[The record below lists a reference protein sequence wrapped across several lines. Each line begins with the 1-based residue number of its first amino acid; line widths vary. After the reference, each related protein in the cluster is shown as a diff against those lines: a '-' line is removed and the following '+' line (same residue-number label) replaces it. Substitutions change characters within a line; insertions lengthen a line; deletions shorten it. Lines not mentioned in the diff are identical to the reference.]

1 MDFHAALFMCRAM
14 TKNPYDS
21 IAAVI
26 STGQYL
32 QAEQMSR
39 VALLDAPADDKL
51 QQLLAICLQY
61 QGRHAEAVAL
71 YEQMLRARP
80 AHGAYW
86 SNYAGALGAAGQLPK
101 AREAFVHAIKLNPG
115 VRTLLQQY
123 GLLLIQ
129 LGDYPL
135 ARTVLLDAFDLAR
148 DLPEARIYAAR
159 ACCLSADMN
168 GAWSLLRPWRSW
180 VPMADAELQ
189 LELCKVL
196 SMAADVTGSAEVLDD
211 LVLRGFDSV
220 EIRLLRA
227 GFCERFN
234 RLDEAE
240 ALLLSTLN
248 ADAPST
254 PEQRVTAMHVLA
266 TVAMRRNRPAEA
278 RQWLEQ
284 CGPEGADDYAHFF
297 ELAAATDKLGDT
309 QATMRALGE
318 AHRRKLGLLST
329 VIPEF
334 MVPDAPA
341 MPFDMP
347 QVTVESFHRWPTLI
361 APEAHDSPVFVM
373 GFPRSG
379 TTLLEQMLDAHPQLQ
394 SMDENPFFNRLADL
408 LRSHDARI
416 LGDLSVLRQYDA
428 DELRKS
434 YYRMVDERVQRRPGV
449 RIVDKNPLNMLWLPL
464 INRLFPHARIILAL
478 RHPCDVV
485 LSCHMQDFRSHT
497 LALACSSLDR
507 LARSYVQVMRRWVEE
522 TAILQP
528 ATIALRYE
536 DVVEDLPAQAA
547 RIAQFLG
554 LDDAS
559 PMLGFHEHA
568 RGKTYIGTP
577 SYTQVIEPVNRKA
590 LGRWHKYREWIA
602 PVLPILE
609 PMLAYWG
616 YVAEA

>member
-1 MDFHAALFMCRAM
+1 MCCVM
-14 TKNPYDS
+14 TKNLYES
-21 IAAVI
+21 IAVVI

-39 VALLDAPADDKL
+39 VALLDAPEDDNL
-51 QQLLAICLQY
+51 QQLLAACLQF
-61 QGRHAEAVAL
+61 QGRHAEAVVL
-71 YEQMLRARP
+71 YEQMLRAHP
-80 AHGAYW
+80 ANGAYW
-86 SNYAGALGAAGQLPK
+86 SNYAGALGAAGQLLK
-101 AREAFVHAIKLNPG
+101 AREAFARAIKLYPG

-148 DLPEARIYAAR
+148 DLPEARIHAAR

-180 VPMADAELQ
+180 VPMADTDLQ

-196 SMAADVTGSAEVLDD
+196 SMAADVTGAAEVLDD
-211 LVLRGFDSV
+211 LSLRGLDSV
-220 EIRLLRA
+220 EIRLLRG

-240 ALLLSTLN
+240 ALLLSTLE
-248 ADAPST
+248 AGVASS
-254 PEQRVTAMHVLA
+254 PEQRSSAMRLLSM
-266 TVAMRRNRPAEA
+266 VAMRRNKPAEA

-284 CGPEGADDYAHFF
+284 SGPDDADDYAHFF
-297 ELAAATDKLGDT
+297 ELAAAADKLGDT
-309 QATMRALGE
+309 RAAMRALGE
-318 AHRRKLGLLST
+318 AHHRKLGLLSR
-329 VIPEF
+329 VIPEY
-334 MVPDAPA
+334 MGPGAPA

-347 QVTVESFHRWPTLI
+347 QVTTESFHRWPQLI
-361 APEAHDSPVFVM
+361 APEAHDSPVFVV

-394 SMDENPFFNRLADL
+394 SMDENPFFNRLSDL

-416 LGDLSVLRQYDA
+416 LDDLSVLRQYDA
-428 DELRKS
+428 DELRKR
-434 YYRMVDERVQRRPGV
+434 YYTMVDERVQRRAGV
-449 RIVDKNPLNMLWLPL
+449 RLVDKNPLNMLWLPL
-464 INRLFPHARIILAL
+464 IHRLFPQARIILAL
-478 RHPCDVV
+478 RHPCDVI

-507 LARSYVQVMRRWVEE
+507 LARAYVQVMQRWVEE
-522 TAILQP
+522 TTLMQP
-528 ATIALRYE
+528 ATMILRYE
-536 DVVEDLPAQAA
+536 DVVDDLPGQAT

-577 SYTQVIEPVNRKA
+577 SYTQVIEPVNRRA
-590 LGRWHKYREWIA
+590 LGRWHKYREWIE

-609 PMLAYWG
+609 PVLTHWG
-616 YVAEA
+616 YDVEA